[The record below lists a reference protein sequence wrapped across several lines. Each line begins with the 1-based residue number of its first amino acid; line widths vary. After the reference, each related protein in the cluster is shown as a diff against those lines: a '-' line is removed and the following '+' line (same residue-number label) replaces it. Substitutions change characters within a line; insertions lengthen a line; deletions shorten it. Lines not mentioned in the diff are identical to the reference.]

1 MVTTVGTESDVRTL
15 IRDLIMLDYDAI
27 AAYEAAIE
35 RLDDTGIKKALS
47 SFRDD
52 HVRHTQNLAPFLR
65 DLGEP
70 VPDAGD
76 AKEMLTTGK
85 VKMASLAGDK
95 AVLKAMRTN
104 EDDTNTAYARA
115 VEHADAT
122 PSMREVLNQNL
133 SDERRHCDWILETL
147 GRM

>member
-15 IRDLIMLDYDAI
+15 LRDLIMLDYDAI

-35 RLDDTGIKKALS
+35 RLEDAGFKKALS

-52 HVRHTQNLAPFLR
+52 HARHTQNLAPFLR
-65 DLGEP
+65 ELGEP
-70 VPDAGD
+70 VPEAGD
-76 AKEMLTTGK
+76 AKAMLTTGK

-95 AVLKAMRTN
+95 AILQAMRTN

-115 VEHADAT
+115 ADHVDAT
-122 PSMREVLNQNL
+122 PPMREVLNQNL
-133 SDERRHCDWILETL
+133 SDERRHCEWILETL